1 MKIIVMGV
9 GKAGNTIVENVLEKE
24 KYNNVN
30 FIYADTNKKLLEKFD
45 KNSTLFLN
53 SEIGDLKVSNNDP
66 LISKYAVTNSID
78 DIKEKLINSKILILT
93 SGFGGLTGTYALPL
107 IAKIAKDM
115 GIITVAIISTP
126 FSYEGTSKEKNAQ
139 EGLKELKEIVD
150 TLIVVSN
157 NKLINNYPDI
167 AALDAIKLTNNFSKN
182 CIKTFLNFISDKS
195 IINISTND
203 LISLLKNK
211 GESYIGFGNG
221 LGRNKIIRAV
231 NKTFESKI
239 IDKAITHST
248 HIALNIVGDPTVTM
262 KEINEIIELF
272 KSNLKQDNLKIF
284 FNFDVNKDFINEIQ
298 ISVIAT
304 FEKENKND
312 YSTIEQ
318 KSNIKMI
325 DNKNTSIQNSQEIL
339 INIGNTLEN
348 ELSGYLTGELEL
360 NNLNIDVDDKDQ
372 EDFIISIEES
382 EEDDDI
388 PFFLK

>member
-1 MKIIVMGV
+1 M
-9 GKAGNTIVENVLEKE
+9 
-24 KYNNVN
+24 
-30 FIYADTNKKLLEKFD
+30 
-45 KNSTLFLN
+45 
-53 SEIGDLKVSNNDP
+53 
-66 LISKYAVTNSID
+66 
-78 DIKEKLINSKILILT
+78 
-93 SGFGGLTGTYALPL
+93 
-107 IAKIAKDM
+107 
-115 GIITVAIISTP
+115 
-126 FSYEGTSKEKNAQ
+126 
-139 EGLKELKEIVD
+139 
-150 TLIVVSN
+150 
-157 NKLINNYPDI
+157 
-167 AALDAIKLTNNFSKN
+167 DAIKLTNNFSKN

-284 FNFDVNKDFINEIQ
+284 FSFDVNKEFVNEIQ
-298 ISVIAT
+298 LSVIAT

-312 YSTIEQ
+312 STFEQ
-318 KSNIKMI
+318 KPNIKII
-325 DNKNTSIQNSQEIL
+325 DNKNESIQNSQEIL

-360 NNLNIDVDDKDQ
+360 NNLNIDIDDKDQ
-372 EDFIISIEES
+372 EDFIISIDES

>member
-1 MKIIVMGV
+1 M
-9 GKAGNTIVENVLEKE
+9 
-24 KYNNVN
+24 
-30 FIYADTNKKLLEKFD
+30 
-45 KNSTLFLN
+45 
-53 SEIGDLKVSNNDP
+53 
-66 LISKYAVTNSID
+66 
-78 DIKEKLINSKILILT
+78 
-93 SGFGGLTGTYALPL
+93 
-107 IAKIAKDM
+107 
-115 GIITVAIISTP
+115 
-126 FSYEGTSKEKNAQ
+126 
-139 EGLKELKEIVD
+139 VD

-167 AALDAIKLTNNFSKN
+167 AALDAIKLTNNYSKN
-182 CIKTFLNFISDKS
+182 CIKTFLNFIFDKS

-221 LGRNKIIRAV
+221 LGKNKIIRAV

-239 IDKAITHST
+239 IDKTITNST
-248 HIALNIVGDPTVTM
+248 HIALNIIGDPTVTM

-284 FNFDVNKDFINEIQ
+284 FSFDVNKEFVNEIQ
-298 ISVIAT
+298 LSVIAT

-312 YSTIEQ
+312 STFEQ
-318 KSNIKMI
+318 KPNIKII
-325 DNKNTSIQNSQEIL
+325 DNKNESIQNSQEIL

-360 NNLNIDVDDKDQ
+360 NNLNIDIDDKDQ
-372 EDFIISIEES
+372 EDFIISIDES

>member
-221 LGRNKIIRAV
+221 LGKNKIIRAV

-239 IDKAITHST
+239 IDKTITNST
-248 HIALNIVGDPTVTM
+248 HIALNIIGDPTVTM

-284 FNFDVNKDFINEIQ
+284 FSFDVNKEFVNEIQ
-298 ISVIAT
+298 LSVIAT

-312 YSTIEQ
+312 STFEQ
-318 KSNIKMI
+318 KPNIKII
-325 DNKNTSIQNSQEIL
+325 DNKNESIQNSQEIL

-360 NNLNIDVDDKDQ
+360 NNLNIDIDDKDQ
-372 EDFIISIEES
+372 EDFIISIDES

>member
-1 MKIIVMGV
+1 MKIIVMGI
-9 GKAGNTIVENVLEKE
+9 GKAGNTIVENILEKE
-24 KYNNVN
+24 KYNNVD

-53 SEIGDLKVSNNDP
+53 SEISDLKVSINDP

-78 DIKEKLINSKILILT
+78 NIKEKLINSKILILT

-139 EGLKELKEIVD
+139 EGLKELKEVVD

-167 AALDAIKLTNNFSKN
+167 AALDAIKLTNNYSKN
-182 CIKTFLNFISDKS
+182 CIKTFLNFIFDKS

-221 LGRNKIIRAV
+221 LGKNKIIRAV

-239 IDKAITHST
+239 IDKTITNST
-248 HIALNIVGDPTVTM
+248 HIALNIIGDPTVTM

-284 FNFDVNKDFINEIQ
+284 FSFDVNKEFVNEIQ
-298 ISVIAT
+298 LSVIAT

-312 YSTIEQ
+312 SIFEQ
-318 KSNIKMI
+318 KSNIKII
-325 DNKNTSIQNSQEIL
+325 DKKNESIQNSQEIL

-360 NNLNIDVDDKDQ
+360 NNFNIDIDDKDQ
-372 EDFIISIEES
+372 EDFIISIDES

>member
-1 MKIIVMGV
+1 MKIIVMGI
-9 GKAGNTIVENVLEKE
+9 GKAGNTIVENILEKE
-24 KYNNVN
+24 KYNNVD

-53 SEIGDLKVSNNDP
+53 SEISDLKVSINDP

-78 DIKEKLINSKILILT
+78 NIKEKLINSKILILT

-139 EGLKELKEIVD
+139 EGLKELKEVVD

-167 AALDAIKLTNNFSKN
+167 AALDAIKLTNNYSKN
-182 CIKTFLNFISDKS
+182 CIKTFLNFIFDKS

-221 LGRNKIIRAV
+221 LGKNKIIRAV

-239 IDKAITHST
+239 IDKTITNST
-248 HIALNIVGDPTVTM
+248 HIALNIIGDPTVTM

-284 FNFDVNKDFINEIQ
+284 FSFDVNKEFVNEIQ
-298 ISVIAT
+298 LSVIAT

-312 YSTIEQ
+312 STFEQ
-318 KSNIKMI
+318 KSNIKII
-325 DNKNTSIQNSQEIL
+325 DKKNESIQNSQEIL

-360 NNLNIDVDDKDQ
+360 NNFNIDIDDKDQ
-372 EDFIISIEES
+372 EDFIISIDES

>member
-139 EGLKELKEIVD
+139 EGLKELKEVVD

-221 LGRNKIIRAV
+221 LGKNKIIRAV

-239 IDKAITHST
+239 IDKTITNST
-248 HIALNIVGDPTVTM
+248 HIALNIIGDPTVTM

-360 NNLNIDVDDKDQ
+360 NNLNIDIDDKDQ
-372 EDFIISIEES
+372 EDFIISIDES

>member
-9 GKAGNTIVENVLEKE
+9 GKAGNTIVENILEKE

-45 KNSTLFLN
+45 NNYTLFLN
-53 SEIGDLKVSNNDP
+53 SKVNSLEISNNDP
-66 LISKYAVTNSID
+66 LVSKYAVTNSID
-78 DIKEKLINSKILILT
+78 DIKAKLINSKILILT
-93 SGFGGLTGTYALPL
+93 SGLGGTTGTYALPL

-115 GIITVAIISTP
+115 GIITVAIVSTP
-126 FSYEGTSKEKNAQ
+126 FSYEGNSKEKNAQ
-139 EGLKELKEIVD
+139 EGLKELKEVVD

-167 AALDAIKLTNNFSKN
+167 AALDAIKLTNNISKN
-182 CIKTFLNFISDKS
+182 CVKTFLNFMCDKS
-195 IINISTND
+195 MINISVND

-231 NKTFESKI
+231 HKTFESKI
-239 IDKAITHST
+239 IDKAITNST

-284 FNFDVNKDFINEIQ
+284 FSFDVNKDFINEIQ

-304 FEKENKND
+304 FEKNNKDDLN
-312 YSTIEQ
+312 IEQ
-318 KSNIKMI
+318 KPNIKVI
-325 DNKNTSIQNSQEIL
+325 DNKNKSIQNSQEIL

-348 ELSGYLTGELEL
+348 ELSGYLTGELDL
-360 NNLNIDVDDKDQ
+360 NNLNIEIDDKDQ
-372 EDFIISIEES
+372 EDFIISVEES